1 MEAQQVRRGQGRQA
15 THSERIVEA
24 PEGKGAEAE
33 GRAEA
38 DDLAGRWKE
47 AQGLDPVQA
56 GHAGASQERLHERQ
70 VQDSDLG
77 EEPAARGHR
86 NHQGTEVKGKTL
98 PSRKEEKNE
107 EEKKIII
114 VL

>member
-98 PSRKEEKNE
+98 PFRKEEK
-107 EEKKIII
+107 K
-114 VL
+114 